1 MTPLSRTPSAT
12 GGTPTAA
19 ELARDA
25 RLAQSVR
32 DLEGVFVEQLF
43 KAMRETVPN
52 DGLTSG
58 GSGEEMFTTL
68 MDQHLSA
75 EVPQSWDHGIG
86 EALYR
91 QLREA
96 LDMQKKWETE
106 R

>member
-1 MTPLSRTPSAT
+1 MTPLSRTPSVTNGA
-12 GGTPTAA
+12 PTAA
-19 ELARDA
+19 EQARDA

-43 KAMRETVPN
+43 KAMRETVP
-52 DGLTSG
+52 DEGLTSG

-75 EVPQSWDHGIG
+75 EVPQTWDRGIG

-96 LDMQKKWETE
+96 LDTQKKWETE